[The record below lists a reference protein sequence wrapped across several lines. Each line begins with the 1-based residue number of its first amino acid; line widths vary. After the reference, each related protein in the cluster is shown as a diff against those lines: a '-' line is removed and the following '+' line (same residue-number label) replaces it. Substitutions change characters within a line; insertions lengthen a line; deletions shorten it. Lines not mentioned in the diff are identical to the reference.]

1 MSMLMAKDFRR
12 LPIGAKNPVDV
23 PEGYLGNETATK
35 RWMRSEGTRLNFYLV
50 SRKGFTETSKSDDQ
64 FHSTVSSDNNVSNP
78 QRTLTFSTRAELQT
92 GKSYYFLWEGDKK
105 KLFGLGPAVVYVA
118 PLFSPLAPSQ
128 SNTSVSQTVSNR
140 SVCFPHVLFFSLKLQ
155 NFDIA
160 SPR

>member
-105 KLFGLGPAVVYVA
+105 KSCLDWGPLLFTLHLCSVLLHPRSQTQVF
-118 PLFSPLAPSQ
+118 LKPSQ
-128 SNTSVSQTVSNR
+128 TEVFASLMF
-140 SVCFPHVLFFSLKLQ
+140 CFSL
-155 NFDIA
+155 
-160 SPR
+160 